1 MTKTT
6 EWVTIKEASIIT
18 KLHPHS
24 IRKYI
29 KEGIFEINK
38 PLIKEGSKIMVSKDS
53 LVRKY
58 SLPAYARKNNE
69 ESIRV
74 KKLKKL

>member
-1 MTKTT
+1 MTKLT
-6 EWVTIKEASIIT
+6 EWVTIKEASVIT

-38 PLIKEGSKIMVSKDS
+38 PFIKQGSKIMVSKDS
-53 LVRKY
+53 LIRKY
-58 SLPAYARKNNE
+58 SLPAYTRQIPTK
-69 ESIRV
+69 SIT
-74 KKLKKL
+74 KLKIKK